1 MRFIVFCLA
10 LFVLTTPFVFAQ
22 NFGAPVYLEITPQT
36 PGPNQQVTATLT
48 SYSTDLNAADISW
61 FLNGALQK
69 KGTGIKTFSFQTN
82 DIGKTTT
89 VSVNA
94 VTIDGKLIEQSLTIQ
109 SAEIEM
115 FFEAD
120 SYTPPF
126 YKGKAL
132 YTHQGLARI
141 VALPRFVNSEGV
153 RINPKNLI
161 YTWKKD
167 GVVLQDSSG
176 FGKQTLSLSGSLIVR
191 PSNMEVEVSNLDG
204 SIKSVSRRV
213 LRSTE
218 AEVLVYEES
227 PLYGIRFSKAI
238 ENSLDLTQAET
249 TLVAVP
255 YFFSISKPLQASY
268 SWLMNSQSVGGS
280 DSVTFRNE
288 SKETGI
294 SRISVKAENLSK
306 ILQFGSKNFNVLFTA
321 PEGDSSF
328 FR

>member
-1 MRFIVFCLA
+1 MRFILFCVL
-10 LFVLTTPFVFAQ
+10 LFLLSTSGAFAQ
-22 NFGAPVYLEITPQT
+22 NFGAPVYLEINPKT

-94 VTIDGKLIEQSLTIQ
+94 VTVDGKLIEQSLTIQ

-141 VALPRFVNSEGV
+141 VALPRFMNTEGV
-153 RINPKNLI
+153 RINPKNLV

-176 FGKQTLSLSGSLIVR
+176 FGKQTLSLSGSIIVR
-191 PSNMEVEVSNLDG
+191 PSNIEVEVSNLDG
-204 SIKSVSRRV
+204 SIKSVSRRI

-238 ENSLDLTQAET
+238 ENNLDLTQAET

-255 YFFSISKPLQASY
+255 YFFSISNPLQASY
-268 SWLMNSQSVGGS
+268 SWLMNSQSVGLG
-280 DSVTFRNE
+280 DSITFRNE
-288 SKETGI
+288 TEENGI

-306 ILQFGSKNFNVLFTA
+306 ILQFGSKNFTVSFENE
-321 PEGDSSF
+321 EGTNLF